1 MNIAFYISGKGKRFR
16 KIFNSELEVISDTK
30 VVFSDSSENDD
41 LKTQLELFG
50 IAYTSMPYSEIH
62 ASGKNKSII
71 LSEGMLQL
79 FKKNNIDYVFCFGD
93 NILKEPL
100 ISEYE
105 NRIINFHPSILP
117 MFPGRKALDAAI
129 NAKSFLVGN
138 TAHFIDAGIDTG
150 PIIMQSISHISVLAE
165 GNYDSVLDLQ
175 ITMLSNIYKWLKQ
188 GKISVNNCRVNIAGA
203 SYGNTFF
210 CPRSSIA
217 LNE

>member
-1 MNIAFYISGKGKRFR
+1 MNIAFYISGKGNRFR
-16 KIFNSELEVISDTK
+16 KIFNSKLEVISDTR

-41 LKTQLELFG
+41 LKSQLELFG
-50 IAYTSMPYSEIH
+50 ITYTCMPYSEIH
-62 ASGKNKSII
+62 SSGKNKSII

-93 NILKEPL
+93 HILKEPL

-117 MFPGRKALDAAI
+117 MFPGRKALDAAMSD
-129 NAKSFLVGN
+129 KSFLVGN

-150 PIIMQSISHISVLAE
+150 PIIMQSISHSSALAE

-175 ITMLSNIYKWLKQ
+175 ITMLISIYKWLRH
-188 GKISVNNCRVNIAGA
+188 GEISVDNCRVKIAGA
-203 SYGNTFF
+203 TYDNTFF
-210 CPRSSIA
+210 LPA
-217 LNE
+217 LINCIK